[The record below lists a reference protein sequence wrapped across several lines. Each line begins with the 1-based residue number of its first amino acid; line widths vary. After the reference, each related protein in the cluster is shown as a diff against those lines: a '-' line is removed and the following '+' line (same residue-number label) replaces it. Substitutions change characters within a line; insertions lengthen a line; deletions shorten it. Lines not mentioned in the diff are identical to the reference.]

1 MIRISMG
8 KIAISTRTSDRW
20 GQTIKYWQVNDWA
33 YIEENRYKDLCY
45 FEEPLKNETDVEYVT
60 ETIKE
65 KLRRLH
71 AYSVVYQFNAE
82 KKKGEY
88 YRMVAIMNNKDL
100 ANRIQE
106 VPWFDAYVKVPVYS
120 LICKVANKLIRD
132 KKCLS

>member
-1 MIRISMG
+1 MIRVSMG
-8 KIAISTRTSDRW
+8 KIAISTRTTDRW
-20 GQTIKYWQVNDWA
+20 GRPIKYWQTNDWA
-33 YIEENRYKDLCY
+33 YLDEDRYKKILY
-45 FEEPLKNETDVEYVT
+45 FEEPLKNETDVEYIT

-65 KLRRLH
+65 KLRLLN

-88 YRMVAIMNNKDL
+88 FRMCAVMNNKDS
-100 ANRIQE
+100 NGRIQE

-132 KKCLS
+132 DHVV